1 MQLLSYKDGYILRA
15 FYVNTRSVVNIDKR
29 TELELYVDKEK
40 PDIIGIT
47 ESWAKESIQDSE
59 LELEGYAMFRKDRD
73 NKGEKRH
80 GGGVLL
86 YIKDSLTALERSDL
100 RDNRFKESVWCEIR
114 NKAETL
120 LVGVC
125 YRVPDSSEESD
136 SGLQELIDKA
146 TKMSCIIMGDF
157 NYHIDWNKRE
167 GKNKADERFLECMD
181 EHFLTQHVTEPTRG
195 NNTLDLVI
203 STEENLVEEVTVGEE
218 FGTSDHQIIRFRV
231 NGEYGKEI
239 EAYQKRYNYF
249 NADYDKVRSKIQEK
263 GLARRLAD
271 LNLNERWKKFV
282 SCIKEVIEETVPV
295 MKRTNKKRPWVNKGV
310 QKARRTKNKAWRR
323 MQQMRQINLGE
334 LDDCTER
341 NLEQARNKYIRKRNS
356 AKAINRK
363 AIKEYKEKLSQNI
376 KRDNKSFYSYMKSKQ
391 KRKDKVGP
399 LKNGQ
404 GKIVTEDEETAEM
417 LNNYFGSVLTKE
429 ATKNIPEPKKLF
441 EGSDDLRLTDVYIS
455 EVMVVKMLEN
465 LKEDKAPGID
475 EIHPKFLKEVRN

>member
-1 MQLLSYKDGYILRA
+1 MQREAKQGRVGGMEVPGERFTGRYEDCEAEEILDKENQHKEETSSQSGGNNLNILRA
-15 FYVNTRSVVNIDKR
+15 FYINTRSVVNIDKR

-73 NKGEKRH
+73 NRGEKRH

-100 RDNRFKESVWCEIR
+100 RDDRFKESVWCEIR

-167 GKNKADERFLECMD
+167 GKNKADELFLECMD

-249 NADYDKVRSKIQEK
+249 KADYDKVRSKIREK

-271 LNLNERWKKFV
+271 LNLNERWKQIE
-282 SCIKEVIEETVPV
+282 SC
-295 MKRTNKKRPWVNKGV
+295 MKRSLKK
-310 QKARRTKNKAWRR
+310 QY
-323 MQQMRQINLGE
+323 QL
-334 LDDCTER
+334 
-341 NLEQARNKYIRKRNS
+341 
-356 AKAINRK
+356 
-363 AIKEYKEKLSQNI
+363 
-376 KRDNKSFYSYMKSKQ
+376 
-391 KRKDKVGP
+391 
-399 LKNGQ
+399 
-404 GKIVTEDEETAEM
+404 
-417 LNNYFGSVLTKE
+417 
-429 ATKNIPEPKKLF
+429 
-441 EGSDDLRLTDVYIS
+441 
-455 EVMVVKMLEN
+455 
-465 LKEDKAPGID
+465 
-475 EIHPKFLKEVRN
+475 